1 MTSSRTTTQQANLSG
16 LQAYNVHLF
25 KTAIHPEFFEIAQ
38 RTEAITDCYESEL
51 LLMRG
56 GHAIRFECDGVCVTE
71 VLFSSENNFPGR
83 QQAVILPCASER
95 DHEQTFAS
103 RINCIV
109 SIQSEILSG
118 HLFMDSYSEL
128 IEHAGASKVLM
139 TEWDDENGHYL
150 SVVEH
155 QKHRDQ
161 LHVQGYQL
169 ASHEG
174 AILRTQ
180 TIFEITKKEHQEN

>member
-1 MTSSRTTTQQANLSG
+1 MSAQQANLSG

-25 KTAIHPEFFEIAQ
+25 KTAIHPEFFDIIDRAES
-38 RTEAITDCYESEL
+38 ITDCYEAEL
-51 LLMRG
+51 LLLQG
-56 GHAIRFECDGVCVTE
+56 GHAVRFECDGVCVTE
-71 VLFSSENNFPGR
+71 VLFSSDNNFPGR
-83 QQAVILPCASER
+83 QQAVMLPCASER

-128 IEHAGASKVLM
+128 HEHATNSKALM
-139 TEWDDENGHYL
+139 TEWENDHGQYL

-169 ASHEG
+169 ASNDG

-180 TIFEITKKEHQEN
+180 TIFEINKQNQEH